1 MRKIL
6 NVFIAMLTMVASS
19 ICAQRTTNIAINDER
34 SAKYTIEAGLA
45 EQDVS
50 NIQFDILVNYDMES
64 RELTLVMTPQFDNY
78 NMVWL
83 PLSAYGYTKLNREVR
98 QQLHGKFKQSKLFKI
113 QFETGTKPLFDCQN
127 CISDESVSSTLK
139 HDIWKT
145 GENVVYHF
153 KVTNPRQHIYIN
165 LQNFIPITTRNSRFG
180 KTKYVFQYI
189 SDPIQLDITV
199 PSNPCSLTKNKSL
212 LSDANKLFAEA
223 DSLFEKLANYRGL
236 KDEKRF
242 TETKNAIK
250 GIINQRYQQIKA
262 TNDSQNLKCIDV
274 QNLLNECKDII
285 EKTDAINVQISTSS
299 FGVAA
304 PDVATDFNKAAE
316 SLRMYTDAIRSG
328 NNVVAS
334 KRSGEELIA
343 EMESK
348 LKALSDKT
356 RSSKKNDQA
365 IKTYL
370 IVKKGFEKFSNK

>member
-1 MRKIL
+1 MRKIIF
-6 NVFIAMLTMVASS
+6 VFITLTSLAFPSVY
-19 ICAQRTTNIAINDER
+19 AQRTTIININDEK
-34 SAKYTIEAGLA
+34 SAKYTIEAGSA
-45 EQDVS
+45 GQDVS
-50 NIQFDILVNYDMES
+50 NIKIDFLVNYDMES
-64 RELTLVMTPQFDNY
+64 QELALVMT
-78 NMVWL
+78 L
-83 PLSAYGYTKLNREVR
+83 
-98 QQLHGKFKQSKLFKI
+98 

-127 CISDESVSSTLK
+127 CISSESVSSTLK

-165 LQNFIPITTRNSRFG
+165 LQNFIPISIRNSRFG
-180 KTKYVFQYI
+180 KTKYIFQYV

-348 LKALSDKT
+348 LKDLSDKT
-356 RSSKKNDQA
+356 RSSKKNNQA
-365 IKTYL
+365 IKSYL
-370 IVKKGFEKFSNK
+370 NVKKGFEKFSNR

>member
-1 MRKIL
+1 
-6 NVFIAMLTMVASS
+6 MLTMVASS

-34 SAKYTIEAGLA
+34 SAKYTIEAGSA
-45 EQDVS
+45 GQDVS

-165 LQNFIPITTRNSRFG
+165 LQNFIPISTRNSRFG